1 MGDNITEKVFL
12 TKVKQIYD
20 TLLMKYGG
28 WESLLIAT
36 AGKLYA
42 YLDGDESIKHGVLAY
57 ISRAGAL
64 QCSFWSKIQ
73 MPEISQI

>member
-1 MGDNITEKVFL
+1 MGDTVFL
-12 TKVKQIYD
+12 TKAKKIYD

-28 WESLLIAT
+28 WEILLIAT

-42 YLDGDESIKHGVLAY
+42 YLDGDESIKHGVLY
-57 ISRAGAL
+57 GDISRAGAL

-73 MPEISQI
+73 MPTEILQI